1 MIREKRFHAT
11 AHPRDPLWTMGD
23 AQETLVVVAPAP
35 AAAPGLAISGSLTIA
50 ALKKVVVS
58 ICNDDA
64 ESLELGKLN
73 AYSLYTKSDM
83 FETMLE
89 ESTVTDHKI
98 TFKLPASM
106 DVDPVD
112 VDTFDRMLQKKEWAK
127 HFYLDDIFDRFA
139 AVAEPKKRI
148 DSVDVARDT
157 ALSVGVLRLID
168 FFGLEDLRERI
179 IHLTNKAPTTAR
191 TLALDDA
198 YGETAKLSALSIAK
212 LFQAMEREVAPT
224 MLQYVL
230 NELDDISS
238 VKTGAIRTTRKTLYE
253 LNLSWDAMA
262 TLVAIATAVSSE
274 NMHCDY
280 GCLVHK
286 GPSDQGRAMPQ

>member
-1 MIREKRFHAT
+1 
-11 AHPRDPLWTMGD
+11 MGD

-35 AAAPGLAISGSLTIA
+35 AAAPALGVPGSLTIA

-64 ESLELGKLN
+64 DGLELGTVN
-73 AYSLYTKSDM
+73 AYNLFTKSEM
-83 FETMLE
+83 FEAMLE
-89 ESTVTDHKI
+89 ESAVADHKI

-127 HFYLDDIFDRFA
+127 HFYLNDIFDRFA
-139 AVAEPKKRI
+139 TVAEPKKRI
-148 DSVDVARDT
+148 DKVDVANDT

-168 FFGLEDLRERI
+168 YFGLEDLRERI
-179 IHLTNKAPTTAR
+179 IHLTNKAPTSAR

-198 YGETAKLSALSIAK
+198 YGETAKLSALSIGK
-212 LFQAMEREVAPT
+212 LYEKMSTGVDLSQIQQANKQLAETSR
-224 MLQYVL
+224 
-230 NELDDISS
+230 
-238 VKTGAIRTTRKTLYE
+238 AITCAVGTTRKTLYE

-262 TLVAIATAVSSE
+262 TMVAFATATSHSYSH
-274 NMHCDY
+274 NSGQHT
-280 GCLVHK
+280 LTHK
-286 GPSDQGRAMPQ
+286 GPTDQGRPMPK

>member
-1 MIREKRFHAT
+1 
-11 AHPRDPLWTMGD
+11 MGD

-35 AAAPGLAISGSLTIA
+35 AAAPALGVAGSLTIA

-58 ICNDDA
+58 ICNDAAD
-64 ESLELGKLN
+64 SLELGTVN
-73 AYSLYTKSDM
+73 AYNLFTKSEM
-83 FETMLE
+83 FEAMLE
-89 ESTVTDHKI
+89 ESAVTDHKI

-148 DSVDVARDT
+148 DSVDVAKNT

-168 FFGLEDLRERI
+168 YFGLEDLRERI
-179 IHLTNKAPTTAR
+179 IHLTNKAPTSAR

-198 YGETAKLSALSIAK
+198 YGETAKLSTLSIGK
-212 LFQAMEREVAPT
+212 LYEKMTVQVRTDPLRLFLNGIENENPT
-224 MLQYVL
+224 T
-230 NELDDISS
+230 ICA
-238 VKTGAIRTTRKTLYE
+238 VKKTRKALYE

-262 TLVAIATAVSSE
+262 TLVAVATATNSPGQPPSAFLE
-274 NMHCDY
+274 YN
-280 GCLVHK
+280 
-286 GPSDQGRAMPQ
+286 GPTDQGRAMPQ

>member
-1 MIREKRFHAT
+1 
-11 AHPRDPLWTMGD
+11 MGD

-35 AAAPGLAISGSLTIA
+35 AAAPALGVPGSLTIA

-64 ESLELGKLN
+64 DSLELGTVN
-73 AYSLYTKSDM
+73 AYNLFTKSEM
-83 FETMLE
+83 FEAMLE
-89 ESTVTDHKI
+89 ESAVADHKI

-139 AVAEPKKRI
+139 TVAEPKKRI
-148 DSVDVARDT
+148 DAVDVAKDT

-168 FFGLEDLRERI
+168 YFGLEDLRERI
-179 IHLTNKAPTTAR
+179 IHLTNKAPTSER

-198 YGETAKLSALSIAK
+198 YGETAKLSTLSIGK
-212 LFQAMEREVAPT
+212 LYEKMTKHVRTEPLRLF
-224 MLQYVL
+224 L
-230 NELDDISS
+230 NNIENEDHATIFA
-238 VKTGAIRTTRKTLYE
+238 VKKTRTALYE

-262 TLVAIATAVSSE
+262 TLVAVATTTNSPHQSASASLE
-274 NMHCDY
+274 Y
-280 GCLVHK
+280 K
-286 GPSDQGRAMPQ
+286 GPTDQGRPMPK